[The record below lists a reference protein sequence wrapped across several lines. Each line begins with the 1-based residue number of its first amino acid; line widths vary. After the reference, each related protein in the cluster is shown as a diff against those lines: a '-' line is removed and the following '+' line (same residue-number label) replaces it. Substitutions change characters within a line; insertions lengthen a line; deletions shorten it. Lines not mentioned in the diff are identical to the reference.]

1 MTKFMKKSVQDVV
14 FERPEEDMENT
25 WKVRGPKIEIEE
37 VKEDEEQS
45 IGTIE
50 LEESQRGAKSEMHR
64 SEVDDL

>member
-50 LEESQRGAKSEMHR
+50 VEESQRGA
-64 SEVDDL
+64 

>member
-1 MTKFMKKSVQDVV
+1 MSWIKGQQHHISSIKQMKKSVQDVV

-37 VKEDEEQS
+37 VKEEEEQS

-50 LEESQRGAKSEMHR
+50 
-64 SEVDDL
+64 VD